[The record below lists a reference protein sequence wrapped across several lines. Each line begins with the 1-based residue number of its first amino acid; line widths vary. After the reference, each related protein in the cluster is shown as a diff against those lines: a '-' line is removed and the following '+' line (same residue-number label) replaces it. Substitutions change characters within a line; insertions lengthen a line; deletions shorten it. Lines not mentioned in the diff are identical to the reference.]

1 MLYAL
6 ASLYLSPFFTFQ
18 SGSIQIR
25 IEKQIIYVSVSLH
38 SNLVLFKCGT
48 AGAIVGRW
56 DFFTFQSGSIQIYL
70 KRLREWETQK
80 LYIPIWF
87 YSNYGLSSTG
97 DSLIKALH
105 SNLVLF
111 KSFSNQVKS
120 CSHLP
125 LHSNLVLFKLLVSM
139 IVNAGANFTFQS
151 GSIQIMSPPTG
162 ISL

>member
-56 DFFTFQSGSIQIYL
+56 DFFTFQSGSIQM
-70 KRLREWETQK
+70 R
-80 LYIPIWF
+80 
-87 YSNYGLSSTG
+87 NY
-97 DSLIKALH
+97 
-105 SNLVLF
+105 
-111 KSFSNQVKS
+111 
-120 CSHLP
+120 HL
-125 LHSNLVLFKLLVSM
+125 
-139 IVNAGANFTFQS
+139 
-151 GSIQIMSPPTG
+151 
-162 ISL
+162 